1 MQYCNKANV
10 DYAADKC
17 EGISRLK
24 RCEKWQYIYDWCI
37 LFSPGRVVLYKR
49 MGSARLCWSWSSCWP
64 SWSSGWS
71 SFSQSGG
78 SADVKSRWKL
88 TFSIF
93 LSLSIYLS
101 EFPSIYLFIDPYFFC
116 LSIFIF
122 LISPW
127 NKTFPAVPIHSV
139 NFPFQLTDNKNDVTS
154 SIVLA

>member
-1 MQYCNKANV
+1 MRK
-10 DYAADKC
+10 
-17 EGISRLK
+17 ITIHIRLK
-24 RCEKWQYIYDWCI
+24 N
-37 LFSPGRVVLYKR
+37 FSSPGKVALYKR

-71 SFSQSGG
+71 SSSQSGG

-101 EFPSIYLFIDPYFFC
+101 KFSSIYLFIDPYFFC

-127 NKTFPAVPIHSV
+127 NKTLPAVPIHSV
-139 NFPFQLTDNKNDVTS
+139 NFPFQLTDIFNSFGVKQITAHLSWFRQRRINNNKK
-154 SIVLA
+154 